1 MTPPQA
7 ISIGITRN
15 PRRLAGFLLR
25 LIRACVVLTLVCI
38 AWVVLFLLFLPLIL
52 VAQVLKPKRETATG
66 DEKDSLQL
74 LTNRGAS
81 EAQDQPELVFDR
93 RHDISKL
100 FGCNTRNVRYRWS
113 LFARRLDDLKRRF
126 SQPVALDFGAGSLR
140 DSYELAKQ
148 GFRVLAVDLDERVV
162 KHYFKS
168 YDWKDLPTPTLYAEP
183 FETLVRQDNAES
195 VHLAIS
201 FDVIEHLEDP
211 ADFLTALYPLL
222 HREGLYFCI
231 VPNGNTFFE
240 SYFRRTLAKQRKKQI
255 KLTPGV
261 PHLQFRSPEE
271 WVAFFEAHRFQVIEH
286 QMAIGPLVND
296 VFHAFLGLPI
306 RLYVAPMFSY
316 LSQPRH
322 RLLEPSA
329 FEGLSYPAWLMKRI
343 NAVDALFARPLKPW
357 FGWNLIVAK
366 KKL

>member
-1 MTPPQA
+1 M
-7 ISIGITRN
+7 
-15 PRRLAGFLLR
+15 LR
-25 LIRACVVLTLVCI
+25 LIRASVVLTLVCI

-52 VAQVLKPKRETATG
+52 VAEVLKPKREAATG

-74 LTNRGAS
+74 LTNRGAT

-113 LFARRLDDLKRRF
+113 LFARRVEDLKQRF
-126 SQPVALDFGAGSLR
+126 TQPVALDFGAGSLR

-148 GFRVLAVDLDERVV
+148 GFRVVAVDLDERVV
-162 KHYFKS
+162 KHYFES
-168 YDWKDLPTPTLYAEP
+168 YDWKDFQTPTLHAEP

-195 VHLAIS
+195 FHLAIS

-211 ADFLTALYPLL
+211 ADFLKALHPLL

-240 SYFRRTLAKQRKKQI
+240 SYFRRALAKQRKRKI
-255 KLTPGV
+255 KLAPGV

-271 WVAFFEAHRFQVIEH
+271 WVAFFEAHRFEVIEH
-286 QMAIGPLVND
+286 EMAIGPMVND
-296 VFHAFLGLPI
+296 VWHAFLGLPI
-306 RLYVAPMFSY
+306 RLYVAPIFSY
-316 LSQPRH
+316 LSQPRP
-322 RLLEPSA
+322 RLLEPSG
-329 FEGLSYPAWLMKRI
+329 FESLFYPAWLMERI
-343 NAVDALFARPLKPW
+343 DVLDEMFAKWLKPW
-357 FGWNLIVAK
+357 FGWNLIVAR